1 MLKQIKAV
9 VKDFAQDQRHKD
21 TDSAILSILSHGE
34 NGKVIGKF
42 IFFSV
47 YPRRPSLDDA
57 NIASFEQKYGR
68 PVISTSLR
76 YSQTSSRQKNLLD
89 DNKSDFSYISLSR
102 HGSNTPRRALSN
114 GYEYHQ
120 CL

>member
-47 YPRRPSLDDA
+47 YTRRPSLDDA
-57 NIASFEQKYGR
+57 
-68 PVISTSLR
+68 TSLALNR
-76 YSQTSSRQKNLLD
+76 NVADQSSPL
-89 DNKSDFSYISLSR
+89 
-102 HGSNTPRRALSN
+102 H
-114 GYEYHQ
+114 
-120 CL
+120 

>member
-42 IFFSV
+42 IFFLSI
-47 YPRRPSLDDA
+47 LDVL
-57 NIASFEQKYGR
+57 Q
-68 PVISTSLR
+68 
-76 YSQTSSRQKNLLD
+76 
-89 DNKSDFSYISLSR
+89 
-102 HGSNTPRRALSN
+102 
-114 GYEYHQ
+114 
-120 CL
+120 

>member
-9 VKDFAQDQRHKD
+9 VRDFAQDQRHKG

-47 YPRRPSLDDA
+47 YPRRSSLDDT
-57 NIASFEQKYGR
+57 NITSFEQKCGR
-68 PVISTSLR
+68 PVISTSLI
-76 YSQTSSRQKNLLD
+76 YSQTSS
-89 DNKSDFSYISLSR
+89 NKRICLVITEMNFSYISLSR

-114 GYEYHQ
+114 GYEYYQ